1 MPIAFSWRGTFEL
14 DGFSLVCV
22 PRGKTY
28 AVISLTHVRASYFPI
43 DRARIGILDDR
54 DERYCENNFV
64 LWLSVRMWKLVHV
77 ADTKLVH
84 VADTDRAQLKAVVIV
99 SEAAEVKPYYE
110 LIYFYYWNKYGI

>member
-1 MPIAFSWRGTFEL
+1 
-14 DGFSLVCV
+14 
-22 PRGKTY
+22 
-28 AVISLTHVRASYFPI
+28 
-43 DRARIGILDDR
+43 
-54 DERYCENNFV
+54 
-64 LWLSVRMWKLVHV
+64 MWKLVHV